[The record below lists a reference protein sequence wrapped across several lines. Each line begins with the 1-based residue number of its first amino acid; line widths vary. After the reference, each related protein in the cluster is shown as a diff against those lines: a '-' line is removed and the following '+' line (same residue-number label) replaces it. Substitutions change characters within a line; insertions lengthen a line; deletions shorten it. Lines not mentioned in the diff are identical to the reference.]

1 MSYPNRKSK
10 KNIPELPSDEP
21 ELFEK
26 VVHINRCAK
35 VVKGGRRFS
44 FAALVVVGDQNG
56 KVGFG
61 YGKAQMVPDAIRK
74 GTEKAKKAMKDVEI
88 YGDTIPH
95 TILGRY
101 DGGRVLLKPA
111 RQGTGIIAGGGVRAV
126 LEAAGVKNILSKSL
140 GSNNQLSVVTA
151 TINGLSQL
159 RTAKS
164 ISSIR
169 GEEVR
174 GPSYMEPL
182 AVLSTPIPESTDA
195 TV

>member
-1 MSYPNRKSK
+1 
-10 KNIPELPSDEP
+10 
-21 ELFEK
+21 
-26 VVHINRCAK
+26 
-35 VVKGGRRFS
+35 
-44 FAALVVVGDQNG
+44 
-56 KVGFG
+56 
-61 YGKAQMVPDAIRK
+61 MVPDAIRK

-151 TINGLSQL
+151 TINGLIPITNCEKYFLNSRGRSQGSFL
-159 RTAKS
+159 HGTSCCFIYSDTR
-164 ISSIR
+164 IN
-169 GEEVR
+169 
-174 GPSYMEPL
+174 
-182 AVLSTPIPESTDA
+182 
-195 TV
+195 